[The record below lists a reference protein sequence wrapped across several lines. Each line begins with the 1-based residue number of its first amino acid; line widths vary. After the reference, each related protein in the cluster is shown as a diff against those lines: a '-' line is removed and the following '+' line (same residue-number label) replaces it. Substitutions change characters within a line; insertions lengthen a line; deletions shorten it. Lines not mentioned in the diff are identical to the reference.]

1 MKIKDLLK
9 RYNLKTR
16 QSIYNWCNA
25 LNITL
30 EKDSSG
36 HAYATTSQIE
46 LLDQLANH
54 LQQGGK
60 LTNFTPVSNVEIDT
74 TMDNEIDKEI
84 DNQIEP
90 VHSPIDTQLLGE
102 IVTAIA
108 SRLQP
113 PDPLW
118 YMSILERALSSNWL
132 LTTSEVKQ
140 LIGVKPRTKKGQS
153 TYKRGNWIFMKS
165 GKIGNQTAWRVMKDD
180 LVDNSKV

>member
-1 MKIKDLLK
+1 MQVDCHPF
-9 RYNLKTR
+9 
-16 QSIYNWCNA
+16 S
-25 LNITL
+25 
-30 EKDSSG
+30 
-36 HAYATTSQIE
+36 SQIE

-74 TMDNEIDKEI
+74 TMDNEIDTTI

-113 PDPLW
+113 PDPEGKYSQTSLP
-118 YMSILERALSSNWL
+118 YQLYISCDNLLVEGATSGACKLVSSL
-132 LTTSEVKQ
+132 K
-140 LIGVKPRTKKGQS
+140 KPVFPARGKGWQ
-153 TYKRGNWIFMKS
+153 
-165 GKIGNQTAWRVMKDD
+165 V
-180 LVDNSKV
+180 